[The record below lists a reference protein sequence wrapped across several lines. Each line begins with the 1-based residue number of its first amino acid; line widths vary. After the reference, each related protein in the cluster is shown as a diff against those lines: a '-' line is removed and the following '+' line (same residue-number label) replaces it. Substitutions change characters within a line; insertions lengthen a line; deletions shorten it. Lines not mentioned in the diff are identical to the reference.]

1 MKLDERMREM
11 IAVGTAVG
19 ANCHPCLRYH
29 TAKAREV
36 GVVDDE
42 IAQAIEVG
50 KAIRKGAQGSMDRLV
65 GELLNEGRAPV
76 GAAADCGCGSG
87 RAESP
92 TAGCA

>member
-36 GVVDDE
+36 GVADDE

-50 KAIRKGAQGSMDRLV
+50 KAIRKGAQGTMDKLV
-65 GELLNEGRAPV
+65 GELLNEGRATPPA
-76 GAAADCGCGSG
+76 GDCGCG
-87 RAESP
+87 RAEAP
-92 TAGCA
+92 TPGCA

>member
-19 ANCHPCLRYH
+19 ANCHPCLRFH

-36 GVVDDE
+36 GVANDE

-50 KAIRKGAQGSMDRLV
+50 KAIRKGAQGSMDKLV
-65 GELLNEGRAPV
+65 GELLHEGEAPPATA
-76 GAAADCGCGSG
+76 GCGCGS
-87 RAESP
+87 A
-92 TAGCA
+92 